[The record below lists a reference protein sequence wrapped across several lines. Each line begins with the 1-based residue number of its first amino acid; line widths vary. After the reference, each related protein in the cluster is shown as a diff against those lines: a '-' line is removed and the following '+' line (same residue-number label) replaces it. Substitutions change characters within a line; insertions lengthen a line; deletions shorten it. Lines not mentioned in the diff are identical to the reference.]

1 MPGTTLTLGTRQGAR
16 RRAEKKRQR
25 RAAHRK
31 RRKACDEQAGEGTPD
46 KPAVSPDA
54 AVAINTGQP
63 PHALPSPGLVNWTCF
78 RTPFD
83 EDDEDDGVSEAQW
96 GAGEYSVMPAVVAPQ
111 GREVGGSARGGQ
123 VQEHRIV
130 VTTTTREG
138 GPERPGVS
146 LGPGV
151 GYTPAALSRSA
162 HVPCQTRDDGQNRS
176 STTVG
181 TTAPGFVQWADR
193 ERPTLRVSVEKRES
207 RGCWGSIVHWFRRFA
222 LVCICLGSVRDDWV
236 VDEAIRAE
244 VSAEML
250 ESDGGVGE
258 IGPAIADE
266 CGLAKVSGGSHAVV
280 HVPRFVA
287 ASVAA
292 LRVKLG
298 LGVMETGGAVG
309 AANLALVRREAAKLM
324 RDWGVRDMDGAAH
337 LLLIERA
344 FFEDDTHYHTTL
356 WRERAVKK
364 SRVARALLPQRGP
377 VFAGG

>member
-31 RRKACDEQAGEGTPD
+31 RCRTRNAREGEGTPD
-46 KPAVSPDA
+46 KPTANPDA
-54 AVAINTGQP
+54 VPVVNNNQP
-63 PHALPSPGLVNWTCF
+63 PHELPSPGLVYWTCF
-78 RTPFD
+78 GTPFD
-83 EDDEDDGVSEAQW
+83 EDAEDDGVDEAQW
-96 GAGEYSVMPAVVAPQ
+96 GAGEYSVMPATDAPS
-111 GREVGGSARGGQ
+111 GCGVGGATDGGQ
-123 VQEHRIV
+123 VREHRIV
-130 VTTTTREG
+130 VTTTTRTRD
-138 GPERPGVS
+138 PERPGDS
-146 LGPGV
+146 SGRG
-151 GYTPAALSRSA
+151 AANAPSA
-162 HVPCQTRDDGQNRS
+162 LRRRAIVPCSPRDGGRNRS
-176 STTVG
+176 FTATG
-181 TTAPGFVQWADR
+181 TTTPGLVQWADR
-193 ERPTLRVSVEKRES
+193 ERPTLRVNVEKREP
-207 RGCWGSIVHWFRRFA
+207 RGCWDLILRWLRRAA
-222 LVCICLGSVRDDWV
+222 LVCICLGSVCDDWA

-250 ESDGGVGE
+250 ESDGGVGDV
-258 IGPAIADE
+258 GPAVADE

-356 WRERAVKK
+356 WRERAAKK
-364 SRVARALLPQRGP
+364 SRVARALLPQQGP

>member
-1 MPGTTLTLGTRQGAR
+1 MSGATLQLGTLQGAR

-31 RRKACDEQAGEGTPD
+31 RRDTRSKREGEGTPD
-46 KPAVSPDA
+46 KPTTSPDVVA
-54 AVAINTGQP
+54 AVNSGEP
-63 PHALPSPGLVNWTCF
+63 PHELPSPGLVNWTCF

-83 EDDEDDGVSEAQW
+83 EDDEDDGECEAQW
-96 GAGEYSVMPAVVAPQ
+96 GVGEYSVMPAAETPD
-111 GREVGGSARGGQ
+111 GRGVGVPPEGRQ
-123 VQEHRIV
+123 VREHRIV
-130 VTTTTREG
+130 VTTTHQVG
-138 GPERPGVS
+138 GLERPGGS
-146 LGPGV
+146 SGRG
-151 GYTPAALSRSA
+151 AANAPVAEGQRA
-162 HVPCQTRDDGQNRS
+162 HVPCSTRDDGQNRS
-176 STTVG
+176 SITNG
-181 TTAPGFVQWADR
+181 TTAPGLVQWADR
-193 ERPTLRVSVEKRES
+193 ERPTLRVSVEKRVP
-207 RGCWGSIVHWFRRFA
+207 RGCWESIVGWLRRFA
-222 LVCICLGSVRDDWV
+222 LVCICLGDVSEDWV

-250 ESDGGVGE
+250 ESDGGVVDV
-258 IGPAIADE
+258 GPAIADE
-266 CGLAKVSGGSHAVV
+266 CGLAKVGGGSHAVV

-287 ASVAA
+287 ASVAT

-356 WRERAVKK
+356 WRERAVKR